1 MNQRHIGRDAY
12 LAKLQSLDIQ
22 SRACLFSEAGI
33 VLEQS
38 VQITQLPGF
47 EQGWFS
53 VQDEHAQLCATLL
66 PDLNNKTVI
75 DACAAPGVKWL
86 ICLKS
91 LNQHSSSPL
100 IRTQSFSPCD

>member
-1 MNQRHIGRDAY
+1 M
-12 LAKLQSLDIQ
+12 
-22 SRACLFSEAGI
+22 FVFEAGI

-75 DACAAPGVKWL
+75 DACAAPGGKMAHL
-86 ICLKS
+86 LES

-100 IRTQSFSPCD
+100 IRTPVV